1 MTDRRVTLGRVAGV
15 YGVRGWLHIDAQT
28 RPATRILKYPR
39 WWLKRGDQE
48 IEVQLIEGRAHGK
61 GVVAQVSNAEG
72 HAIEDRDVAAG
83 LVGAEIRV
91 GREDLPK
98 LPKGQYYWVDL
109 IGLAVVGKSG
119 ALLGSVRDLTS
130 NGVQDVLVVVD
141 EAGTER
147 LIPFVRGHII
157 KRVEMAAGRI
167 LCEWDA
173 DY

>member
-1 MTDRRVTLGRVAGV
+1 MTGRRVTLGRVAGV

-39 WWLKRGDQE
+39 WWLRQGDQE
-48 IEVQLIEGRAHGK
+48 TEVRLIEGRAHGN
-61 GVVAQVSNAEG
+61 GVVAHLGNAQG
-72 HAIEDRDVAAG
+72 QAIDDRDAAAR
-83 LVGAEIRV
+83 LVGAQIQV

-109 IGLAVVGKSG
+109 IGLDVVGRSG
-119 ALLGSVRDLTS
+119 ARLGRVRDVTS
-130 NGVQDVLVVVD
+130 NGVQDVLVVD
-141 EAGTER
+141 DAGSER
-147 LIPFVRGHII
+147 LIPFVRGPII
-157 KRVEMAAGRI
+157 KRVELAAGRI

>member
-1 MTDRRVTLGRVAGV
+1 MTQRRVTLGRVAGV
-15 YGVRGWLHIDAQT
+15 YGIRGWLHIDAQT
-28 RPATRILKYPR
+28 RPATQILNYPR
-39 WWLKRGDQE
+39 WWLTRADRE
-48 IEVQLIEGRAHGK
+48 FEVRLIDGRAHGN
-61 GVVAQVSNAEG
+61 GVVVQLGNAEG
-72 HAIEDRDVAAG
+72 QAIDDRDVAAG
-83 LVGAEIRV
+83 WVGAEIQV
-91 GREDLPK
+91 GRDDLPK

-109 IGLAVVGKSG
+109 IGLDVVGKSG
-119 ALLGSVRDLTS
+119 APLGSVRDVTS